1 MKEWPGFFPIRRK
14 NLAQQ
19 MDSELSKEGKQTW
32 LYWTVTQSS
41 GLFLSLTQNTLPGWN
56 ILEVSGC

>member
-1 MKEWPGFFPIRRK
+1 
-14 NLAQQ
+14 